1 MVSFDASLSAV
12 LHDMWVEVFYVLSHL
27 YREMAFMSCRG
38 STVDLWRKGAMLT
51 PGGAKAGAK
60 GALHL
65 CWLLSYSKGL
75 HWFPGFHRPGRHC
88 LHRARS
94 AVRCWASRIKGEL
107 HSTKNLL

>member
-60 GALHL
+60 GRFISAG
-65 CWLLSYSKGL
+65 CYPTRRGYI
-75 HWFPGFHRPGRHC
+75 GFRVFTAQADIACTEREAP
-88 LHRARS
+88 
-94 AVRCWASRIKGEL
+94 
-107 HSTKNLL
+107 